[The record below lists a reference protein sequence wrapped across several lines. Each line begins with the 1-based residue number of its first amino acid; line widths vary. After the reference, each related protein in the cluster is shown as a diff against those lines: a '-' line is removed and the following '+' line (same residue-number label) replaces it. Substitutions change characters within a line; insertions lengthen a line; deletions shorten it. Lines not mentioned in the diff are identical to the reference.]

1 MSFDSKRRQKAIN
14 IERRKQTLR
23 KLRESTSKPPV
34 VNSNEGRVPTQN
46 ATDENVSMTVMRDD
60 TRKKRRRKHRT
71 ERSYVNNE
79 HQEQFENDEERDFAR
94 KRKKKAKQSKHQ
106 SLEGRATL
114 EPAVL
119 SGQWEEDEK
128 ERVPTPMPVHRSLNR
143 NKDTG
148 KSFTDE
154 PRERKHR
161 KKTKKKKAR
170 SELRE
175 FDEGF
180 DEGSETRQTG
190 NSEDSLIKSL
200 PRPRQLAPLQER
212 SPATIQL

>member
-1 MSFDSKRRQKAIN
+1 MSLNSKRRQKAID

-23 KLRESTSKPPV
+23 KLRESTSKPSV
-34 VNSNEGRVPTQN
+34 MNSNEGRVPTQN
-46 ATDENVSMTVMRDD
+46 TREENVSMTVMHDD
-60 TRKKRRRKHRT
+60 SRKKRRRKHRT
-71 ERSYVNNE
+71 ERSYVNDE
-79 HQEQFENDEERDFAR
+79 QREQFEDDEERDLAR
-94 KRKKKAKQSKHQ
+94 KRKKKAKQSKHPK
-106 SLEGRATL
+106 LEGPATL

-119 SGQWEEDEK
+119 SGQWEDGER

-143 NKDTG
+143 NEDTG
-148 KSFTDE
+148 KSFTEE

-161 KKTKKKKAR
+161 KKTKKKKPR

-212 SPATIQL
+212 NPATIQL